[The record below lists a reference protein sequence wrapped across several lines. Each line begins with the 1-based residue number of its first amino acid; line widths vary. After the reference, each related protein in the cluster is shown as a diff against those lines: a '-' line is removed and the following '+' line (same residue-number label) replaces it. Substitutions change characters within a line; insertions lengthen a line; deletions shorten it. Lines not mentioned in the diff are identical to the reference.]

1 MKTAVEQVTEQTIE
15 AYKQRAR
22 LSQEERSIILRLAA
36 DAIGQLTLNPT
47 QPARIDV
54 PVAHKQPQMK
64 TFAAIPWLLQ
74 VAVNRHFME
83 TTGRGT
89 NVELL
94 EHVIAE
100 KRDAGLCRMAFYGVG
115 FARPRPV
122 VERRVVYTGKNPEAD
137 HKKGLATKKQLL
149 RRYGVEYHVETIMQ
163 MEPRGL
169 LVRVWRGADWL
180 TIKTAAF
187 YPAEVARTFSQN
199 LVALAITEPQAKRLQ
214 AGRTKGT
221 TQTKAGARNRAAV
234 IRKVYEEKKRANP
247 DTKRG
252 WLLDR
257 VTEHFQS
264 LAKAQKEYR
273 NGYSRRT
280 IEASTMGF

>member
-15 AYKQRAR
+15 AYKQHLR
-22 LSQEERSIILRLAA
+22 LSDEDRRSVLSIAQDVTQRLTAE
-36 DAIGQLTLNPT
+36 PT
-47 QPARIDV
+47 RPARVDV
-54 PVAHKQPQMK
+54 PAVHEYPQLK
-64 TFAAIPWLLQ
+64 PFASIPWLVQ
-74 VAVNRHFME
+74 VAVNRYFME
-83 TTGRGT
+83 TTGRG
-89 NVELL
+89 VSADLL
-94 EHVIAE
+94 EHIFAE
-100 KRDAGLCRMAFYGVG
+100 KREAGLCRMAFYGVG